1 MNPWIQHCK
10 AYAKEH
16 NITYACAI
24 SEASKTYV
32 KKTKKTKEQMEKENI
47 VSWTQTVNRL
57 ISEYEQ
63 RKDDDGQLSLLRM
76 RFSNYGKPLKEFVKT
91 NVPKLFDIL
100 TNK

>member
-47 VSWTQTVNRL
+47 VSW
-57 ISEYEQ
+57 S
-63 RKDDDGQLSLLRM
+63 
-76 RFSNYGKPLKEFVKT
+76 
-91 NVPKLFDIL
+91 
-100 TNK
+100 

>member
-32 KKTKKTKEQMEKENI
+32 KKTRKQKNRWKKKT
-47 VSWTQTVNRL
+47 L
-57 ISEYEQ
+57 
-63 RKDDDGQLSLLRM
+63 
-76 RFSNYGKPLKEFVKT
+76 
-91 NVPKLFDIL
+91 
-100 TNK
+100 

>member
-1 MNPWIQHCK
+1 MNPWILFVK

-57 ISEYEQ
+57 ISEYEK
-63 RKDDDGQLSLLRM
+63 RKDDDGQLGLLRM
-76 RFSNYGKPLKEFVKT
+76 RFSNYGKPLKEFVRN
-91 NVPKLFDIL
+91 NVPKLYNLL
-100 TNK
+100 THK